1 MQRFRLFPRREFL
14 AASVAALGLSPAAS
28 PPPSA
33 PPPCP
38 ASSADSPPRRRY
50 GKHHVFLSEV
60 GPDYLLEKPSDCCII
75 MGRLCL
81 KEYGLTLKQATRV
94 AYAFNRR
101 QLESGEPPREWA
113 LVISTCREEVFV

>member
-14 AASVAALGLSPAAS
+14 ASVAALGLSPAAS

-33 PPPCP
+33 PPPDP
-38 ASSADSPPRRRY
+38 AGPAERLRRRRY
-50 GKHHVFLSEV
+50 GEHHVFLSEV
-60 GPDYLLEKPSDCCII
+60 GPDYLLEKPSDCCIM

-81 KEYGLTLKQATRV
+81 KEYGLTLKRATQV
-94 AYAFNRR
+94 AYAFNRQ
-101 QLESGEPPREWA
+101 QLESKGPIHEWA